1 MAHQAAIHQLRPRK
15 NDRGAHEHPVTA
27 KLSGGAHDL
36 LTGLSFVDQTNIA
49 EQIRSALDFY
59 FALRMQDQAGMAK
72 KIAAEKDRHEAVLA
86 SVTGGRKTKS
96 KKKAGPDERP
106 TAGGKKIDGNFSK
119 PVTLRIDSRTLD
131 MLTAFALIDEKT
143 LADVLRD
150 AVDDYIE
157 DRRKSPQLAQKLD
170 AAKQSYERTMAALIA
185 GPATTPGAN
194 QRDGN

>member
-15 NDRGAHEHPVTA
+15 NDRGAHEHPVAA
-27 KLSGGAHDL
+27 KLSAGTHDL

-59 FALRMQDQAGMAK
+59 FALRMQDQAAMAK
-72 KIAAEKDRHEAVLA
+72 KIAAERDRHEAVLA
-86 SVTGGRKTKS
+86 AVTGGRKTKVTKEVGS
-96 KKKAGPDERP
+96 DERP
-106 TAGGKKIDGNFSK
+106 TASEKKMDGDFSK
-119 PVTLRIDSRTLD
+119 PVTLRVDSRTLD

-150 AVDDYIE
+150 AVDEYIE
-157 DRRKSPQLAQKLD
+157 HRRKSPQLAQKLD

-185 GPATTPGAN
+185 GPVTTLGTN